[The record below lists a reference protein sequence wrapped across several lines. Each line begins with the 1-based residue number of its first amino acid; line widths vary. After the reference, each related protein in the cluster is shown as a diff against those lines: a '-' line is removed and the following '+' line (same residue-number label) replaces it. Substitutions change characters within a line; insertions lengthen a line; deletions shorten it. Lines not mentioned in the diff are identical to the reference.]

1 MLVIDVVGGKKEF
14 RSLRGKRAALD
25 GVDLSVPAGS
35 VFGFLGPNG
44 AGKTT
49 TIRCL
54 LGISKPTGGSW
65 SVFGVALSSLAEVAP
80 RVGCVLENPPFLP
93 TLSGRKTL
101 GLQAHFGGLASTRVD
116 EVLDRVGLADRA
128 DDRIGSY
135 SLGMRQRLSVA
146 AALLKDPELL
156 ILDEPAN
163 GLDPAGIRDLRALLK
178 TLGSE
183 GRTIFVS
190 SHLLS
195 EVEAMCDHVAV
206 IQRGRTLAQGTV
218 KEIIGGKRPVG
229 VVVKSSPKA
238 KALSTLKAA
247 GLTAVSYEAGT
258 LLVTGADMKTVSTV
272 LTGADLPILELRQE
286 QRTLEDAFIE
296 LTEDTEL

>member
-1 MLVIDVVGGKKEF
+1 
-14 RSLRGKRAALD
+14 
-25 GVDLSVPAGS
+25 
-35 VFGFLGPNG
+35 
-44 AGKTT
+44 
-49 TIRCL
+49 
-54 LGISKPTGGSW
+54 
-65 SVFGVALSSLAEVAP
+65 
-80 RVGCVLENPPFLP
+80 
-93 TLSGRKTL
+93 
-101 GLQAHFGGLASTRVD
+101 
-116 EVLDRVGLADRA
+116 
-128 DDRIGSY
+128 
-135 SLGMRQRLSVA
+135 
-146 AALLKDPELL
+146 
-156 ILDEPAN
+156 
-163 GLDPAGIRDLRALLK
+163 
-178 TLGSE
+178 
-183 GRTIFVS
+183 
-190 SHLLS
+190 
-195 EVEAMCDHVAV
+195 MCDHVAV